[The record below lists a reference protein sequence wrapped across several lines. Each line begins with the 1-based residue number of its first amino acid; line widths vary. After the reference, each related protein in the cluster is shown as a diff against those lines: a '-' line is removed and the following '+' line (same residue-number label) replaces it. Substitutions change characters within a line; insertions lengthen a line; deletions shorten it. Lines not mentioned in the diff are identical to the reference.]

1 MLKQM
6 NKIKSKIKAFFA
18 CSYRLAVWTKR
29 GTCIEYKADKRWKV
43 FFSLKQNET
52 ELKKFESDV
61 WTLYKTG
68 RFFLPEREVQRSDN

>member
-1 MLKQM
+1 M
-6 NKIKSKIKAFFA
+6 NKIKQWFKGLFSI
-18 CSYRLAVWTKR
+18 SYRLAVWTKR

-43 FFSLKQNET
+43 FFSLKQDET

-68 RFFLPEREVQRSDN
+68 PFYLSEHEIERSTNNFKK